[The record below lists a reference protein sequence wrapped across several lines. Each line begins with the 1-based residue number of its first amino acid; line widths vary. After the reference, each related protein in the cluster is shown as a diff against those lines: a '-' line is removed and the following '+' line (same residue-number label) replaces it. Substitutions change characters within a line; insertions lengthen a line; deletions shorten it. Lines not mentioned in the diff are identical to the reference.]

1 MDYKKLNNLN
11 FTKRLQLFFY
21 TYEYLILEM
30 AGIISGL
37 VIILIANNYFVA
49 TRIYYIIFVFG
60 LLVCSLGFLLE
71 YLIKNDKRKSID
83 QEFGYFLYDLGKE
96 YKNVN
101 NISLALTNVSESN
114 FYGSIHG
121 ELKRLANRVSWGQ
134 SFLEALKDT
143 NKVINSTVIKH
154 TISLLKIL
162 EKSKMPYHKVLI
174 NLSKDVNIFKQET
187 KNKKYFSNLF
197 FLSIVFYFI
206 FVFVLLYID
215 FIVGKNFFWFSQIQ
229 TMTRL
234 FLDNFLLYIAL
245 LLGFFTSFVLYNI
258 KNKNIYVFWRYIFI
272 FFISTVV
279 LFQVF
284 VPNPDAQ
291 EVLIESINYLNEN
304 KEDLNLDTIVLNKVI
319 AIKSISS
326 KEIVENSFAEMV
338 HFIPFEKKEC
348 GVDCAKYTIL
358 LEDPNFFNF
367 EIQILEDNVYYIYY
381 KKESNY

>member
-1 MDYKKLNNLN
+1 
-11 FTKRLQLFFY
+11 
-21 TYEYLILEM
+21 
-30 AGIISGL
+30 
-37 VIILIANNYFVA
+37 
-49 TRIYYIIFVFG
+49 
-60 LLVCSLGFLLE
+60 
-71 YLIKNDKRKSID
+71 
-83 QEFGYFLYDLGKE
+83 
-96 YKNVN
+96 
-101 NISLALTNVSESN
+101 
-114 FYGSIHG
+114 
-121 ELKRLANRVSWGQ
+121 
-134 SFLEALKDT
+134 
-143 NKVINSTVIKH
+143 
-154 TISLLKIL
+154 
-162 EKSKMPYHKVLI
+162 MPYHKVLI

-381 KKESNY
+381 KKERNY